1 MFFQDP
7 SLTPFQKRLDE
18 AENNSNLRTL
28 FTVTTIP
35 QYTQLRDII
44 DNTNSE
50 VLRPIFK
57 DYFERLRRGKHVES
71 FQILPGNI

>member
-57 DYFERLRRGKHVES
+57 DYFERLLRGKHVES